1 MVPFIDRLRELK
13 APRSLIWLH
22 DGIWISPVPSTEV
35 LEASLSAAYQAAGL
49 PESLHDA
56 LAVRPL
62 AEDRA
67 ALMQRITAPVND
79 QTVRQAALL
88 RGIKRHADM
97 MPVVVAKRPRGLL
110 QGEAVRSLFTYFRR
124 TERRQ

>member
-1 MVPFIDRLRELK
+1 M
-13 APRSLIWLH
+13 
-22 DGIWISPVPSTEV
+22 
-35 LEASLSAAYQAAGL
+35 SAAYQAAGL

-67 ALMQRITAPVND
+67 ALMQRIASPVND

-88 RGIKRHADM
+88 RGIKRRADM
-97 MPVVVAKRPRGLL
+97 MPVFAAKRPRGLL
-110 QGEAVRSLFTYFRR
+110 QGEAVRSLFTYFSR
-124 TERRQ
+124 TERRP